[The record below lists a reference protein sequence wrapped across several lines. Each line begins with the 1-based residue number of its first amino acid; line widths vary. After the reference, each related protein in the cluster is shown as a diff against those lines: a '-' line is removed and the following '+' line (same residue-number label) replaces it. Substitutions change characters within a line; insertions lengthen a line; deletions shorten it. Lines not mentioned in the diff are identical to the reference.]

1 MPTYR
6 CRVNGRAAQLE
17 SWDPREPLLYALRSN
32 GLDDVKI
39 GCGLGQ
45 CGSCT
50 VLVGGDAVRSCV
62 VPVESIA
69 GKTIVTIE
77 GVGSPEKPDS
87 VQAAFIA
94 EQAAQCGYC
103 TPGMILSVKALLART
118 PKPTVAQIKD
128 ALAGNLCRCGAHT
141 RILRAVLRA
150 SGQRPFDSA
159 RGRPFDAAQGRL

>member
-1 MPTYR
+1 LLYDVRSEILPSMPTYR
-6 CRVNGRAAQLE
+6 CRVNGRATQLE
-17 SWDPREPLLYALRSN
+17 SWDPKQPLLYALRSH
-32 GLDDVKI
+32 GMDGAKI

-69 GKTIVTIE
+69 GKAIVTIE

-103 TPGMILSVKALLART
+103 TPGMILAVKALLART
-118 PKPTVAQIKD
+118 PKPTVPQFKD

-150 SGQRPFDSA
+150 SGQRP
-159 RGRPFDAAQGRL
+159 

>member
-17 SWDPREPLLYALRSN
+17 SWDARQPLLYALRSN
-32 GLDDVKI
+32 GMDDVKI

-62 VPVESIA
+62 VPVESVA
-69 GKTIVTIE
+69 GKTIVTIK
-77 GVGSPEKPDS
+77 GVGSLDKPDP

-103 TPGMILSVKALLART
+103 TPGMIMSVKALLART
-118 PKPTVAQIKD
+118 PKPTILQIKD
-128 ALAGNLCRCGAHT
+128 ALAGNLCRCGAHS

-150 SGQRPFDSA
+150 SGQ
-159 RGRPFDAAQGRL
+159 PFDAAQGKV

>member
-6 CRVNGRAAQLE
+6 FRVNGRAAQVD
-17 SWDPREPLLYALRSN
+17 SWDPKQPLLYALR
-32 GLDDVKI
+32 GLGFHGAKI

-45 CGSCT
+45 CGTCT
-50 VLVGGDAVRSCV
+50 VLVSNDAVRSCV

-77 GVGSPEKPDS
+77 GLGSAGKPDAI
-87 VQAAFIA
+87 QAAFIA

-103 TPGMILSVKALLART
+103 TPGMILSATALLAHT
-118 PKPTVAQIKD
+118 PKPTVPQIKD
-128 ALAGNLCRCGAHT
+128 ALAGNLCRCGAYT

-150 SGQRPFDSA
+150 SGQRP
-159 RGRPFDAAQGRL
+159 AQP